1 MNHTVISNLWMIPDT
16 GSCDINNRL
25 KIGKGQQESVNRR
38 TDDKMAKKYRQK
50 NKQRFKACLRSKM

>member
-1 MNHTVISNLWMIPDT
+1 MIPDT

-25 KIGKGQQESVNRR
+25 KTGKRQQESVNRR

-50 NKQRFKACLRSKM
+50 NKQRFKACVRSKMQ